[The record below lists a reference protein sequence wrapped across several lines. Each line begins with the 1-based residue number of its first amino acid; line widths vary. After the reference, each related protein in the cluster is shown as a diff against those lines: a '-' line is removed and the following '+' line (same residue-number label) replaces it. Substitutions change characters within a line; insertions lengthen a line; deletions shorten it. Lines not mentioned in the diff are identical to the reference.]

1 MSERI
6 CCMLLHGYGGSP
18 YEMEYLGGHLS
29 ALGWA
34 VDRPTLPGHGTTV
47 EDFGRTRFSDWSE
60 AVIHRYDRLCDRYER
75 VFVAGL
81 SMGGSLGLWLARQ
94 RALPGLVTV
103 AAPVYVY
110 RFFPYETPD
119 WRLPFVPVLRRV
131 RPVWRTGSPSP
142 ESREIAP
149 WRGYEGVQMLDPL
162 HSLLQGL
169 RELRSG
175 LAEISSPLLVLHAP
189 GDRTAPVGNAWEI
202 MGAVGS
208 AVRRME
214 LLPIRE
220 RVTGHHL
227 LTTHR
232 ETRERVADAVSSFF
246 QELV

>member
-18 YEMEYLGGHLS
+18 FEMGYLGERLAGQ
-29 ALGWA
+29 GWA
-34 VDRPTLPGHGTTV
+34 VDRPVLPGHGTSV
-47 EDFGRTRFSDWSE
+47 REFARTRFADWAE
-60 AVIHRYDRLCDRYER
+60 AVRTRYDELAGRYDR

-94 RALPGLVTV
+94 RDLPGLATV

-119 WRLPFVPVLRRV
+119 WRLPLIPALRWV
-131 RPVWRTGSPSP
+131 RPVWRTGPP
-142 ESREIAP
+142 DPRSREIAP
-149 WRGYEGVQMLDPL
+149 WQGYEGVQLLHPL

-169 RELRSG
+169 REVRSG
-175 LAEISSPLLVLHAP
+175 LAEICAPLLVLHSP

-202 MGAVGS
+202 MGSVGS
-208 AVRRME
+208 PVRRME

-220 RVTGHHL
+220 RITGHHL
-227 LTTHR
+227 LTTHM
-232 ETRERVADAVSSFF
+232 ETRERVADAVVSFF
-246 QELV
+246 QDRL